1 MGILLTMFQPACAA
15 SGPRLGAPGLV
26 FSRIACAVANIDL
39 EWSDVSGAMR
49 VFRPFY
55 GPSPVSPG
63 AQRRLSRI
71 CEIHTPGQGGDVWRF
86 NNFPWGIFDIPWRE
100 GVWVPTTKTRRSV
113 GRNGMVLTFH
123 LQALRQEGRKK
134 LTRGPG
140 SVPVGSLEQNNNSI
154 SVVSDQIFPMK
165 SSFLRS
171 TFGVCARGPSAGA

>member
-1 MGILLTMFQPACAA
+1 MHRLLHNTPYLQWVPRGMGILLTMFQPACAA

-39 EWSDVSGAMR
+39 EWSDVSGAMQ

-100 GVWVPTTKTRRSV
+100 GVWVPTTKKRRSV

-123 LQALRQEGRKK
+123 LQARRQEGRRN
-134 LTRGPG
+134 LRGDPD
-140 SVPVGSLEQNNNSI
+140 LC
-154 SVVSDQIFPMK
+154 
-165 SSFLRS
+165 LREAWS
-171 TFGVCARGPSAGA
+171 KTTTTAFRLCQTKFSP